1 MKKLSPIV
9 NSILFGALLLSPIA
23 HADIPGI
30 KTGAQLQTEA
40 EKRTTIITTEA
51 LKKALDTDLDMILV
65 DVRTPTEIPKLGGS
79 IKASQNVNIPRG
91 WLEYRITNSAL
102 SKDTPIVLY
111 CGGGVRTP
119 MAADTLQKMGYTN
132 VKNYSAGFL
141 GWKNAGINRVTSEI
155 IDQATDYKNN
165 FDNNNQNT
173 QNYNKQQGYPVE
185 QPFKPSL
192 IITTLLVLIPAL
204 LVYWFFGDSSNL
216 PRSLKLFFGNW
227 ISPIILW
234 FFVAS
239 LLHLL
244 LKRNKL
250 RKEQLQTRSLTTRI
264 IPSLLTDADPDVS
277 ASQFNSQLEQ
287 SAIQSGVKQ
296 NNLLLSR
303 LSLFLNH
310 HENDV
315 DETFGIKER
324 EFMRGSFSLPR
335 FMVWA
340 IPIIGF
346 IGTVWG
352 ISNGIAHFSDAMTST
367 SSVTDVSA
375 MLKENLPLVTNSLA
389 TAFDT
394 TLLALL
400 LSIPLMMIMIWLEKE
415 EEGYLIDLEESW
427 FHDVKPKLTR
437 RYESEISM
445 ANIGSSEAISSQNGN
460 SNPNDTGNAVV
471 ANEIKLLSTQ
481 IKALQETMEDLY
493 ETVFT
498 SKLNKK

>member
-1 MKKLSPIV
+1 M
-9 NSILFGALLLSPIA
+9 
-23 HADIPGI
+23 
-30 KTGAQLQTEA
+30 
-40 EKRTTIITTEA
+40 TT
-51 LKKALDTDLDMILV
+51 
-65 DVRTPTEIPKLGGS
+65 DV
-79 IKASQNVNIPRG
+79 
-91 WLEYRITNSAL
+91 
-102 SKDTPIVLY
+102 
-111 CGGGVRTP
+111 
-119 MAADTLQKMGYTN
+119 
-132 VKNYSAGFL
+132 
-141 GWKNAGINRVTSEI
+141 IN
-155 IDQATDYKNN
+155 QATDFTNQQ
-165 FDNNNQNT
+165 NNNTSNT
-173 QNYNKQQGYPVE
+173 QQSYPVE
-185 QPFKPSL
+185 QPFKLPMVA
-192 IITTLLVLIPAL
+192 TALLVLLPAML
-204 LVYWFFGDSSNL
+204 IYWFYGDSSSL

-239 LLHLL
+239 FFHLL
-244 LKRNKL
+244 LKRGTL
-250 RKEQLQTRSLTTRI
+250 RKEQQQTRRLTSRI
-264 IPSLLTDADPDVS
+264 LPSILADSDPDTS
-277 ASQFNSQLEQ
+277 TQQLDQ
-287 SAIQSGVKQ
+287 HLQKISIKNGVKR
-296 NNLLLSR
+296 NNLLLYR

-324 EFMRGSFSLPR
+324 EFMRGSYSLPR

-340 IPIIGF
+340 IPIMGF

-400 LSIPLMMIMIWLEKE
+400 LSIPLMMVLIWLEKQE
-415 EEGYLIDLEESW
+415 EAYLIDLEESW
-427 FHDVKPKLTR
+427 FHTIKPRLTHQ
-437 RYESEISM
+437 YTGDIIATSSTHQLASVDAYTNN
-445 ANIGSSEAISSQNGN
+445 AN
-460 SNPNDTGNAVV
+460 NAV

-498 SKLNKK
+498 SKLGKPKD